1 MVCRGDGNDHRCA
14 FCWKKK
20 PEFMRMNRGVRKK
33 DCPFKDQKS
42 TLKCMKC
49 NVYLCNGKKGSNC
62 FYEYH
67 SRLQYWL

>member
-1 MVCRGDGNDHRCA
+1 MVCRGDDNDHRCA
-14 FCWKKK
+14 VCWKKQ

-33 DCPFKDQKS
+33 DCPFKDKKS

-49 NVYLCNGKKGSNC
+49 NVYLCNGKEGSHC